1 MPSCP
6 PSVETSP
13 AYAALTR
20 CIAHRGAS
28 GYAPENTMA
37 AIMKA
42 HEMGAT
48 WAEVDVTISSDGE
61 AIIFHDH
68 KLDRCTN
75 GRGLVIQQKLA
86 ELKALDAGSWF
97 SPFFSQETILTLR
110 DLLMTADDI
119 NLNLNLEIKPTIGR
133 EWETVQAIRTVCNEI
148 GYSQHMIISS
158 FNERALAYAAELLPE
173 YARGL
178 NVEAIPVDWERRLKD
193 CSATGLHFQ
202 LDFFDAVAVRE
213 LSNKGVPLAC
223 FTVNNAVDAKRL
235 WDTGVN
241 AVFTDYLDRL
251 SIIP

>member
-20 CIAHRGAS
+20 FIAHRGAS

-48 WAEVDVTISSDGE
+48 WAEVDVTISADGE

-68 KLDRCTN
+68 KLERCSN
-75 GRGLVIQQKLA
+75 GRGLVIQQTLA
-86 ELKALDAGSWF
+86 DLKTLDTGSWF
-97 SPFFSQETILTLR
+97 SPFYHQETILTLR
-110 DLLMTADDI
+110 DLLMVADDI

-133 EWETVQAIRTVCNEI
+133 EWETVQAMRTVFNEI
-148 GYSQHMIISS
+148 SYSQHVILSS
-158 FNERALAYAAELLPE
+158 FNERALIYAAEVLPE
-173 YARGL
+173 YVRGL
-178 NVEAIPVDWERRLKD
+178 NVEAIPADWEKRLKE

-202 LDFFDAVAVRE
+202 LDFFDEDLVRT
-213 LSNKGVPLAC
+213 LRSNGVPLAC

-235 WDTGVN
+235 LDAGVN

-251 SIIP
+251 NVIS